1 MNPRIR
7 ALFVAALA
15 LLASSALPAAAETPQ
30 PFAPI
35 APFAETARQDDG
47 GGVYLATL
55 IDTSTVLRR
64 QSTAPIQIRLDR
76 LTTDAEVGA
85 LASAARQGP
94 AAFREV
100 FFTRAIGR
108 IDIDGR
114 LGDPIY
120 YARRYSDERGEHMIV
135 VAQRF
140 VSAQEHFANR
150 RSVDYPYTVLELDFD
165 ADGAMGSYTF
175 AARLEPRR
183 DGTIVYKSLAFVPAR
198 LMAVRRQHD

>member
-1 MNPRIR
+1 MNARIR
-7 ALFVAALA
+7 TLFVAALA
-15 LLASSALPAAAETPQ
+15 LVACSALPAAAETPE
-30 PFAPI
+30 PFAV
-35 APFAETARQDDG
+35 TARQDDG

-76 LTTDAEVGA
+76 MTTDAEVGA
-85 LASAARQGP
+85 LARAARQGP

-108 IDIDGR
+108 VDIDGR

-120 YARRYSDERGEHMIV
+120 YARRYSDGQGEHMIV

-140 VSAQEHFANR
+140 VSTEEHFANR

-175 AARLEPRR
+175 AAQLEPRR